1 MISFDVYPRLILL
14 LAGSYE
20 TPIQEV
26 AKITYRLPA
35 FDVSRLAPL
44 PERAPETDYL
54 DTIYNPHRS
63 VAYDPSAPF
72 ETYLKFE
79 LSNPHSRAKKMQR
92 WKIYQ
97 AGVEALR
104 KRITED
110 EVQHL
115 NGRTVRQAKADAAF
129 KWREVVSEE
138 QKKKK
143 KVRWMHSAQMVK
155 SKRKAAK
162 KSTKEDRLK
171 QRLTELVL
179 TEKPNQVLPVAL
191 RGPSL

>member
-1 MISFDVYPRLILL
+1 
-14 LAGSYE
+14 
-20 TPIQEV
+20 
-26 AKITYRLPA
+26 
-35 FDVSRLAPL
+35 
-44 PERAPETDYL
+44 
-54 DTIYNPHRS
+54 
-63 VAYDPSAPF
+63 
-72 ETYLKFE
+72 
-79 LSNPHSRAKKMQR
+79 
-92 WKIYQ
+92 
-97 AGVEALR
+97 LR

-179 TEKPNQVLPVAL
+179 TEKPNQVLPVAS
-191 RGPSL
+191 REPSL